1 MHRPEAKPQRR
12 ALLVLTCAALA
23 LCSCVAYRSGAGA
36 RSVPQAAGT
45 ARKTIG
51 VLIRASGSYRGQNRP
66 LPDYIVARWRAAV
79 LDAYRDCGLFAE
91 VREGIARDA
100 DLQATVRIENT
111 VLASRGIVFL
121 SGVSFFAIPSRS
133 RDQFEL
139 KTTLSDGSGAVLASL
154 TSADTVT
161 TWYQLL
167 LLPGTVF
174 LSRDAVVSDT
184 LYDLTL
190 DTAAQAQRKGVI

>member
-1 MHRPEAKPQRR
+1 
-12 ALLVLTCAALA
+12 
-23 LCSCVAYRSGAGA
+23 
-36 RSVPQAAGT
+36 
-45 ARKTIG
+45 
-51 VLIRASGSYRGQNRP
+51 
-66 LPDYIVARWRAAV
+66 
-79 LDAYRDCGLFAE
+79 
-91 VREGIARDA
+91 
-100 DLQATVRIENT
+100 
-111 VLASRGIVFL
+111 
-121 SGVSFFAIPSRS
+121 VSFFAIPSRS